1 MSAGSK
7 EDHTSI
13 REFITDCSK
22 SLYDSTNFP
31 TAHNEY
37 AVVLC
42 VLSQYEKKL
51 IYQDKESFL
60 AETNVFPSTQEGI
73 TVLRLAPRR
82 EALTWCE
89 HANGLT
95 SSATP
100 GNHTRKKQDVDNNK
114 SSGESTNQHHTDT
127 ELSLNCKRVS
137 FNLKPL
143 LN

>member
-1 MSAGSK
+1 MTAQ
-7 EDHTSI
+7 I
-13 REFITDCSK
+13 
-22 SLYDSTNFP
+22 SLQPIMNMLWYC
-31 TAHNEY
+31 A
-37 AVVLC
+37 C
-42 VLSQYEKKL
+42 CLSMKRNSFTKT
-51 IYQDKESFL
+51 KRVFL

-82 EALTWCE
+82 AALTWCE